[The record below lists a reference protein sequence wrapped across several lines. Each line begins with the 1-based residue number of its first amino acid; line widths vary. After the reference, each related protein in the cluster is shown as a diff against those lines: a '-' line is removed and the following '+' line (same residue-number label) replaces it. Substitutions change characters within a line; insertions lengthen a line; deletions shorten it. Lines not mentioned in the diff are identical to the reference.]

1 MDIGQG
7 AAHKNK
13 TKSHVQTV
21 AETTALYHLPKTVK
35 EYQQQVK
42 KLEQQMYQ
50 HAQALE
56 FEKAAAIRDQL
67 HQLHEQFRVNG

>member
-7 AAHKNK
+7 VAYKNK
-13 TKSHVQTV
+13 TKSRPNCGRNHRTLSSTENHKRIS
-21 AETTALYHLPKTVK
+21 ATGEKT
-35 EYQQQVK
+35 
-42 KLEQQMYQ
+42 EQQMYQ

-56 FEKAAAIRDQL
+56 FEKAATIRDQL